1 MKTLAITPHT
11 TTADLFKAL
20 AAILLLLASRVYD
33 DTAKVFR
40 AVYRWATT
48 EQDFLGEDGE
58 PIRCTGARFALYA
71 LSFFALMCLM
81 CINF

>member
-11 TTADLFKAL
+11 TTKDLLKAV
-20 AAILLLLASRVYD
+20 IVISLLLANRTYED
-33 DTAKVFR
+33 AAKVFR
-40 AVYRWATT
+40 AVYHWATT

-81 CINF
+81 CIDF